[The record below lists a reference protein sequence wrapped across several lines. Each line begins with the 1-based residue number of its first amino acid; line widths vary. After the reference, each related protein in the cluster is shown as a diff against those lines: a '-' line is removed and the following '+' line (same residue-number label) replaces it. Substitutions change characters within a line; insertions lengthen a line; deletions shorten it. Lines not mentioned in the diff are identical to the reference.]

1 MKNYVKTLIATL
13 VLAVAIIWGTGSDAF
28 AISQKEA
35 DASPEININ
44 EVFTDKLDGQ
54 GSVKWYKVNI
64 TERGYFVVNF
74 APNEKADDE
83 SISWGWN
90 CSIYKKGDLT
100 SPIYEFDRITEAD
113 KSSIITYAPDTFY
126 LKVENGNDYVPALC
140 AMAPF
145 DIKVEFT
152 KNNYWEQEVNNK
164 VTQANQ
170 IGINTKYYGVMSD
183 KDDVDW
189 FKFSVPEG
197 GVGSFTMT
205 PDLDLSDLQKLN
217 DGWEVT
223 LYSGDLKKEIVK
235 ISDITKP
242 TDSKKLNL
250 KKGIYMVQV
259 KCTHD
264 LLNFQAPVEQPYNL
278 TISFEGYSQAI
289 AKTKVKILKPK
300 AAKKKA
306 TIKWKKISYASGY
319 EIYRSTKKNKGF
331 KKVGTVNS
339 KKTKFISKKLK
350 SKKKYY
356 YKVRAF
362 VKVGNKKFYS
372 QYSAVKNVKAK

>member
-1 MKNYVKTLIATL
+1 
-13 VLAVAIIWGTGSDAF
+13 
-28 AISQKEA
+28 
-35 DASPEININ
+35 
-44 EVFTDKLDGQ
+44 
-54 GSVKWYKVNI
+54 
-64 TERGYFVVNF
+64 
-74 APNEKADDE
+74 
-83 SISWGWN
+83 
-90 CSIYKKGDLT
+90 
-100 SPIYEFDRITEAD
+100 
-113 KSSIITYAPDTFY
+113 
-126 LKVENGNDYVPALC
+126 
-140 AMAPF
+140 
-145 DIKVEFT
+145 
-152 KNNYWEQEVNNK
+152 
-164 VTQANQ
+164 
-170 IGINTKYYGVMSD
+170 
-183 KDDVDW
+183 
-189 FKFSVPEG
+189 
-197 GVGSFTMT
+197 
-205 PDLDLSDLQKLN
+205 
-217 DGWEVT
+217 
-223 LYSGDLKKEIVK
+223 
-235 ISDITKP
+235 
-242 TDSKKLNL
+242 
-250 KKGIYMVQV
+250 MVQV